1 MNKILLDKMQ
11 QRLTQKNVRYATNNN
26 VISFNMN
33 IDDTIGGVAI
43 SLHILDSG
51 IVCYATLGNK
61 ATQDKLCSIA
71 EYLHRAN
78 LGLAYGNFELDYF
91 DGEIRYKYSA
101 VMDIANNVSNNSLDK
116 CIIVPCLMLQQ
127 YGKGILTLIYGE
139 GDPQEL
145 IEEAESN

>member
-1 MNKILLDKMQ
+1 MNKILLEKMQ

-26 VISFNMN
+26 VINFNMN
-33 IDDTIGGVAI
+33 IDDTIGALVI
-43 SLHILDSG
+43 SIHILSTG
-51 IVCYATLGNK
+51 IVCYASLGNK
-61 ATQDKLCSIA
+61 ATPDKFCSVA

-101 VMDIANNVSNNSLDK
+101 EMDVANNVSNNSLDK
-116 CIIVPCLMLQQ
+116 CIIVPCLMFQQ

-139 GDPQEL
+139 GDPQKL

>member
-11 QRLTQKNVRYATNNN
+11 QRLTEKNVRYATNNN
-26 VISFNMN
+26 IITFNMN
-33 IDDTIGGVAI
+33 LDDTIGVLAI
-43 SLHILDSG
+43 SIHILSNG
-51 IVCYATLGNK
+51 IVCYASLGNK
-61 ATQDKLCSIA
+61 ATPDKLCCVA

-78 LGLAYGNFELDYF
+78 LGLAYGNFELDYI

-101 VMDIANNVSNNSLDK
+101 EMDVANNVSNNSLDK
-116 CIIVPCLMLQQ
+116 CVIVPCLMFQQ

-139 GDPQEL
+139 GDPQKL